1 MKRSL
6 KVLTILI
13 LFFAV
18 SIISVPISD
27 TDRINTN
34 SRLMPDIIEEV
45 SAEESPKGDPAKG
58 KEIFTNNCVSC
69 HGPEGIGDGIA
80 AAALNPKP
88 RDLSEASYVSSLS
101 DNHLKKV
108 ISEGGASVG
117 KSPLMPPWGGVL
129 SQDDIIYVIAYIRTD
144 ICKCEYKGN

>member
-6 KVLTILI
+6 KVVTILI

-18 SIISVPISD
+18 SKISVSISD

-45 SAEESPKGDPAKG
+45 SAKESPKGDPAKG
-58 KEIFTNNCVSC
+58 KEVYTNTCALC
-69 HGPEGIGDGIA
+69 HGTEGKGDGVA
-80 AAALNPKP
+80 AAALDPKP
-88 RDLSEASYVSSLS
+88 RDLSEASYASTLS
-101 DNHLKKV
+101 DDHLRKV

-129 SQDDIIYVIAYIRTD
+129 SQDDITNVIAYIRTD
-144 ICKCEYKGN
+144 ICKCEYKEN